1 VCYAKICNNK
11 VLENIWFAINVRE
24 ISTQDV
30 VDSIILSARN
40 LGKEMTKT

>member
-1 VCYAKICNNK
+1 MQKSATNK

-24 ISTQDV
+24 ISPQDV
-30 VDSIILSARN
+30 VDSIFLSARN